1 MKHRIGIPVIIGCL
15 VISLTACENAP
26 KTAMGGIIGGGAL
39 GGTGYLVSKGIKGGK
54 YTAPIAIASTALG
67 ALIGSGI
74 GSALD
79 KTDQIHHLATM
90 QTALE
95 MNPSEHKAEW
105 SNPDKGTGGAIIP
118 KETFKKPSGQWCRKY
133 DYHIMHDTKVSSG
146 KGLACRNAKTG
157 KWETVGTPTL
167 STL

>member
-1 MKHRIGIPVIIGCL
+1 MRKKIGIPIVVLCSALALG
-15 VISLTACENAP
+15 ACENNP

-39 GGTGYLVSKGIKGGK
+39 GGTGYLLSKGLKGGK
-54 YTAPIAIASTALG
+54 YTAPITVASTALG

-79 KTDQIHHLATM
+79 KTDQLHHLATM
-90 QTALE
+90 QEALE
-95 MNPSEHKAEW
+95 INPTNTPKEW
-105 SNPDKGTGGAIIP
+105 TNPKTENTGVVVP
-118 KETFKKPSGQWCRKY
+118 RETFKKQSGEWCRKY

-146 KGLACRNAKTG
+146 KGLACRNIKTG
-157 KWETVGTPTL
+157 KWETIGTPTL

>member
-1 MKHRIGIPVIIGCL
+1 MRKKIGVPIVVLCSALALG
-15 VISLTACENAP
+15 ACENNP

-105 SNPDKGTGGAIIP
+105 SNPDKGTGGSIIP
-118 KETFKKPSGQWCRKY
+118 KETFKKSSGQWCRKY
-133 DYHIMHDTKVSSG
+133 DYHILHDQKVSSG

-157 KWETVGTPTL
+157 KWETVGTPAL